1 MAKLALVALAFVAI
15 VTISEVAA
23 YKTTITTTTVENNYF
38 EEYTHDRLDNAI
50 VGLPLDSLSDNRGS
64 PKQCRRQIPIQQV
77 NHCQMHLTE
86 GIIFDDKL
94 KMVVD
99 NKQQQQHLQLCC
111 NQLKKVDQECQCDA
125 IQVVYDEARLQ
136 GDVMESRQMLNK
148 AQNLPNDCKLKVQEC
163 PLVSPRA

>member
-1 MAKLALVALAFVAI
+1 MSKLALVTLAFVAI
-15 VTISEVAA
+15 VAISEVSA
-23 YKTTITTTTVENNYF
+23 YSTTVTTTTVEDNYF
-38 EEYTHDRLDNAI
+38 EEYTHDS
-50 VGLPLDSLSDNRGS
+50 LPDNRGS

-99 NKQQQQHLQLCC
+99 NKQKKQQHLQLCC
-111 NQLKKVDQECQCDA
+111 NQLKKVDEQCQCDA
-125 IQVVYDEARLQ
+125 IQVVFDEARVQ
-136 GDVMESRQMLNK
+136 GDVMESRQMLKK